1 MLKDD
6 GELTKQG
13 KITEPRSRREK
24 PREISLTSGVVLP
37 EPSAISGRWLGEP
50 LPTSRRMG
58 TKTRVQGSLGK
69 PYRWGPPK
77 VTL

>member
-13 KITEPRSRREK
+13 RITEPRSRRKK

-37 EPSAISGRWLGEP
+37 EPSANSGRWLGKL
-50 LPTSRRMG
+50 LPNSRRMG

-69 PYRWGPPK
+69 FYRWEPPRVK
-77 VTL
+77 P